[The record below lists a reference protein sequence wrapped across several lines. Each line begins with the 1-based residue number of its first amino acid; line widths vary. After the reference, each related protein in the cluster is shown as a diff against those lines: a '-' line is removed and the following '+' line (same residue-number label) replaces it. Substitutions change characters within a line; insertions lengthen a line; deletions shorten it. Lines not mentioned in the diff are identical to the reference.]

1 MHTLASMKALVAV
14 SVRLII
20 SEKYGMPSP
29 SGMGNCDAGISSPGA
44 RCILEAYA
52 PYFSEIVTENR
63 YED

>member
-20 SEKYGMPSP
+20 SEKYGKPSP
-29 SGMGNCDAGISSPGA
+29 SGMGNCDAVDRVLAPGVSW
-44 RCILEAYA
+44 RPHA
-52 PYFSEIVTENR
+52 PYFSESVTKNR

>member
-29 SGMGNCDAGISSPGA
+29 SGMGNCDAVYRVLAPGVYW
-44 RCILEAYA
+44 RPMRHIF
-52 PYFSEIVTENR
+52 PIVTENR